1 MRIFPFFRFGT
12 TAVRTTVGTV
22 SHPDELSSSM
32 PSFPYT
38 FGIEEEYFLAS
49 SGSRNLANRVPRK
62 LLADAKTALGDAV
75 TAELLQSQIEIA
87 SPILHDCS
95 EALAVMTRLRQGL
108 ADVVREKG
116 LRLIA
121 ASTHPLGA
129 WREQVVTEKPRY
141 DELMSDFRIIGQ
153 RNLVCGMHVHVGIP
167 PGVDRVALMNRAM
180 PWLPLFLALST
191 SSPFWNRKIT
201 GLLSYRQAVYDE
213 WPRSGIPDF
222 FADQPDYDAFIALM
236 QKAGAVRDASYFWWA
251 MRPALRFPTLEMR
264 IADVCTRV
272 EDGVAIASLF
282 RCLIAALIRH
292 PEVGSVR
299 TTHTRRIVDENRWRA
314 KRDGTAA
321 SFIDEATSSAIPL
334 ADRLQSLL
342 EFVAEDAEELGC
354 TPTLRRLPQIV
365 ADGTSAHA
373 QLRIYNERRAGGASN
388 HLALQAVVDWLAST
402 TADGAAA
409 ANVPVAEAVSTGSLA
424 GT

>member
-1 MRIFPFFRFGT
+1 MQPF
-12 TAVRTTVGTV
+12 
-22 SHPDELSSSM
+22 D
-32 PSFPYT
+32 YT

-49 SGSRNLANRVPRK
+49 AGSRNLASRAPRK
-62 LLADAKTALGDAV
+62 LLADAKAALGDSV

-87 SPILHDCS
+87 SPILHSCG
-95 EALAVMTRLRQGL
+95 EALSIMTSLRRGL
-108 ADVVREKG
+108 SDVVRSKD

-129 WREQVVTEKPRY
+129 WREQMVTEKPRY

-167 PGVDRVALMNRAM
+167 PDVDRVALMNRAM

-222 FADQPDYDAFIALM
+222 FADQQDYDAFIALM

-251 MRPALRFPTLEMR
+251 MRPALRFPTLELR

-272 EDGVAIASLF
+272 EDGVALASLF

-292 PEVGSVR
+292 PESGSVR
-299 TTHTRRIVDENRWRA
+299 TSHTRRIIDENRWRA

-321 SFIDEATSSAIPL
+321 KFIDEPTGAAIALPEL
-334 ADRLQSLL
+334 LQTVLS
-342 EFVAEDAEELGC
+342 FVAEDADRLGC
-354 TPTLRRLPQIV
+354 TATLQRLPQIV
-365 ADGTSAHA
+365 ANGTSAHT
-373 QLRIYNERRAGGASN
+373 QLRIYNERRAGGTSN
-388 HLALQAVVDWLAST
+388 QLALQAVVDWLATT
-402 TADGAAA
+402 TAGA
-409 ANVPVAEAVSTGSLA
+409 STMIERSGE
-424 GT
+424 